1 MSDLDEYNFPG
12 LRTNAIAE
20 IPDSAISELRA
31 CRTIPE
37 PQVRELCH
45 KARELLI
52 EEGNVVQVDAPV
64 TICGDIHGQF
74 HDLMELFRVG
84 GDVPDTNYLFM
95 GDFVDRGF
103 YSLESF
109 LLLLCL
115 KVRYPD
121 RITLIRGNHES
132 RQITTVY
139 GFYDECLRK
148 YGSAN
153 VWRYC
158 CEVFDYLALGA
169 LVLGA
174 SSTLEPTYNSM
185 DQPLTSIPAAG
196 EEIEIEI
203 MNSKNEVT
211 NRFPRN
217 RRRMVESENLA
228 SSPPSSPNLS
238 TPSKTG
244 PSGTGASG
252 DSGGSHSSG
261 ASAVLCVHGGLSPLV
276 DTVDKIRLLDRKQE
290 VPHEGAMCDLLW
302 SDPDEI
308 DGWGLSPRGA
318 GFLFGADI
326 VKQFNHINQLSLI
339 ARAHQLVMEG
349 FKEMFE
355 SSVVTVWS
363 APNYCY
369 RCGNVAAILELGEDA
384 SNGGIVSRSNGDVG
398 RSVSVGPPVHRPGPG
413 RRYRVFEAAPQ
424 DSKGMPAKKP
434 VADYFLVSFP
444 YYPGEEQTVG
454 PEADIANSNMETR
467 N

>member
-1 MSDLDEYNFPG
+1 MVS
-12 LRTNAIAE
+12 
-20 IPDSAISELRA
+20 
-31 CRTIPE
+31 
-37 PQVRELCH
+37 
-45 KARELLI
+45 
-52 EEGNVVQVDAPV
+52 VDAPV

-139 GFYDECLRK
+139 GFYDECIRK

-169 LVLGA
+169 IVLGA
-174 SSTLEPTYNSM
+174 STELSPTPTSSAEVDTQSTVPAEDQDLEV
-185 DQPLTSIPAAG
+185 
-196 EEIEIEI
+196 
-203 MNSKNEVT
+203 EVLNANGDVVSRT
-211 NRFPRN
+211 VRDRN
-217 RRRMVESENLA
+217 RLFSDTNSNPANSDAQALS
-228 SSPPSSPNLS
+228 SSPTMSPTS
-238 TPSKTG
+238 TPSK
-244 PSGTGASG
+244 PHAPGTAATS
-252 DSGGSHSSG
+252 SSSG
-261 ASAVLCVHGGLSPLV
+261 SASNGSGAVLCVHGGLSPLV
-276 DTVDKIRLLDRKQE
+276 DSVDKIRLLDRKQE

-308 DGWGLSPRGA
+308 EGWGLSPRGA

-326 VKQFNHINQLSLI
+326 VKHFNHRNDLSLI

-349 FKEMFE
+349 FKEMFDA
-355 SSVVTVWS
+355 SIVTVWS

-384 SNGGIVSRSNGDVG
+384 SNGGVVTRSNGDFGRSNGRDNLPLGTNGAMTGVG
-398 RSVSVGPPVHRPGPG
+398 RKVGPG
-413 RRYRVFEAAPQ
+413 RRYRVFDAAPQ
-424 DSKGMPAKKP
+424 DSRGMPAKKP
-434 VADYFLVSFP
+434 VADYFLVCVSSLSFP
-444 YYPGEEQTVG
+444 CALRPGT
-454 PEADIANSNMETR
+454 D
-467 N
+467 

>member
-1 MSDLDEYNFPG
+1 MNDLD
-12 LRTNAIAE
+12 RAIAQ
-20 IPDSAISELRA
+20 LRA
-31 CRTIPE
+31 CRPIPE
-37 PQVRELCH
+37 AEVRELCH

-52 EEGNVVQVDAPV
+52 EEGNVVTVTAPV

-103 YSLESF
+103 YSLETF

-121 RITLIRGNHES
+121 RMTLIRGNHES

-139 GFYDECLRK
+139 GFYDECMRK

-158 CEVFDYLALGA
+158 CDVFDYLALGA
-169 LVLGA
+169 IVLGA
-174 SSTLEPTYNSM
+174 ANSLG
-185 DQPLTSIPAAG
+185 DRPQQ
-196 EEIEIEI
+196 ENVQDDVEIEVCDHTGSI
-203 MNSKNEVT
+203 MSRFQRQLDDEESMTDNNHSHINNTRGHDGSSASPVVT
-211 NRFPRN
+211 SVTRGARGGGAGDTGE
-217 RRRMVESENLA
+217 R
-228 SSPPSSPNLS
+228 
-238 TPSKTG
+238 TG
-244 PSGTGASG
+244 PPGSGASG
-252 DSGGSHSSG
+252 SSGGSIG
-261 ASAVLCVHGGLSPLV
+261 NPTGAVLCVHGGLSPLI

-326 VKQFNHINQLSLI
+326 VKVFNHRNDISLI

-349 FKEMFE
+349 FKEMFD
-355 SSVVTVWS
+355 SSIVTVWS

-369 RCGNVAAILELGEDA
+369 RCGNVAALLELCDEPSGTGLFA
-384 SNGGIVSRSNGDVG
+384 RSNGDAS
-398 RSVSVGPPVHRPGPG
+398 RSAGVSSNKGVMQEGDAVPRSGPA
-413 RRYRVFEAAPQ
+413 RRYRVFQAAPQ
-424 DSKGMPAKKP
+424 DSRGMPAKKP
-434 VADYFLVSFP
+434 VADYFL
-444 YYPGEEQTVG
+444 
-454 PEADIANSNMETR
+454 
-467 N
+467 

>member
-1 MSDLDEYNFPG
+1 MSAGGSDLDK
-12 LRTNAIAE
+12 AIQQ
-20 IPDSAISELRA
+20 LRA
-31 CRTIPE
+31 CRPIPE
-37 PQVRELCH
+37 NQVRELCY

-52 EEGNVVQVDAPV
+52 EEGNVVGVDAPV
-64 TICGDIHGQF
+64 TF

-169 LVLGA
+169 LVQGA
-174 SSTLEPTYNSM
+174 ATSLQPTDGPIADSSNADSM
-185 DQPLTSIPAAG
+185 PDIDQD
-196 EEIEIEI
+196 IEIETLNANGEI
-203 MNSKNEVT
+203 MYRYARNSDSQSSAASQVSAN
-211 NRFPRN
+211 
-217 RRRMVESENLA
+217 MGS
-228 SSPPSSPNLS
+228 SSPVAP
-238 TPSKTG
+238 TPGRVG
-244 PSGTGASG
+244 PAGTGATS
-252 DSGGSHSSG
+252 SANGSSRNDTG
-261 ASAVLCVHGGLSPLV
+261 AILCVHGGLSPLV
-276 DTVDKIRLLDRKQE
+276 DSVDKIRLLDRKQE

-326 VKQFNHINQLSLI
+326 VKTFNHKNDLSLI

-349 FKEMFE
+349 FKEMFD
-355 SSVVTVWS
+355 STIVTVWS

-369 RCGNVAAILELGEDA
+369 RCGNVAAILELGEDG
-384 SNGGIVSRSNGDVG
+384 SNAGFQRRSNGDRAGGGGGWVLG
-398 RSVSVGPPVHRPGPG
+398 SNVGPNGERRLSSMLNDSFQKNRDGPG

-424 DSKGMPAKKP
+424 DSRGMPAKKP
-434 VADYFLVSFP
+434 VADYFL
-444 YYPGEEQTVG
+444 
-454 PEADIANSNMETR
+454 
-467 N
+467 

>member
-1 MSDLDEYNFPG
+1 MSDLDK
-12 LRTNAIAE
+12 AIAQ
-20 IPDSAISELRA
+20 LRA
-31 CRTIPE
+31 CRPIPE

-52 EEGNVVQVDAPV
+52 EEGNVVTVAAPV

-84 GDVPDTNYLFM
+84 GDPPDTNYLFM

-121 RITLIRGNHES
+121 RMTLIRGNHES

-158 CEVFDYLALGA
+158 CDIFDYLALGA
-169 LVLGA
+169 IVLNA
-174 SSTLEPTYNSM
+174 SNTLSPPNDMTPSEDYA
-185 DQPLTSIPAAG
+185 DQD
-196 EEIEIEI
+196 IEIEVCNADGD
-203 MNSKNEVT
+203 MMS
-211 NRFPRN
+211 RFVRQNGDEP
-217 RRRMVESENLA
+217 VERERK
-228 SSPPSSPNLS
+228 SPNGIQ
-238 TPSKTG
+238 PKTG
-244 PSGTGASG
+244 PPGTGASSA
-252 DSGGSHSSG
+252 SGGTIG
-261 ASAVLCVHGGLSPLV
+261 NPTGAVLCVHGGLSPLI

-326 VKQFNHINQLSLI
+326 VKVFNHKNDLSLI

-349 FKEMFE
+349 FKEMFDA
-355 SSVVTVWS
+355 SIVTVWS

-369 RCGNVAAILELGEDA
+369 RCGNVAAVLELSEDPTGEGFYA
-384 SNGGIVSRSNGDVG
+384 RSNGDVG
-398 RSVSVGPPVHRPGPG
+398 RSDGGGVEGVMMESEKKLKSGPA
-413 RRYRVFEAAPQ
+413 RRYRVFQAAPQ
-424 DSKGMPAKKP
+424 DSRGMPAKKP
-434 VADYFLVSFP
+434 VADYFL
-444 YYPGEEQTVG
+444 
-454 PEADIANSNMETR
+454 
-467 N
+467 